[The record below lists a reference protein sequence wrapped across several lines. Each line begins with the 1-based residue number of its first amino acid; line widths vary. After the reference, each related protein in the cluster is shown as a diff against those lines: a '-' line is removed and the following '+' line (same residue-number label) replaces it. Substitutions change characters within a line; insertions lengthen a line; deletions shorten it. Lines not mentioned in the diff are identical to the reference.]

1 MSKFMVAI
9 NLTKPFIIQ
18 VSIVPVIAKSDC
30 LTMSEIK
37 KLKKRILEEIRE
49 NGRSDLIVS
58 LLPLSKVSRYTVFL
72 M

>member
-9 NLTKPFIIQ
+9 NLTNPFVIQ

-49 NGRSDLIVS
+49 NGQSD
-58 LLPLSKVSRYTVFL
+58 
-72 M
+72 